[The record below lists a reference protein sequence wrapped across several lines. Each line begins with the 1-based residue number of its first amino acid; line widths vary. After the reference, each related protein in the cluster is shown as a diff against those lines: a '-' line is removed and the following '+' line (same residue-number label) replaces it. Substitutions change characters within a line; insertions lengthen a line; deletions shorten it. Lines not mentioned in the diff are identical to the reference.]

1 MRKCGGVILEEKQ
14 KQISPFLVFFLVHSV
29 QVGVGVLGFQRII
42 MKSAGNDAWIAVI
55 AAGISIN
62 VAIMIMYLLLN
73 KQQKDLIDIHKDL
86 FGKWIGGFF
95 SLIWIIYWLVIGLV
109 VLRSY
114 IEIVQVWVFPLI
126 NIMMF
131 SIIILGLV
139 YYNVTG
145 GFRVV
150 AGISFLGVVIPFY
163 IFLSFLF
170 PIEYANFRNL
180 LPVWNH
186 SVKELSIATKDMMLG
201 LLGFSTLL
209 MYYPY
214 IKHPKKSQK
223 WAHFGNLLTIG
234 IYLFILIITIAF
246 FSEKQVS
253 KQIWATL
260 SMWKIVEL
268 PFIERI
274 EYIGITSWIL
284 IILPNICLSVW
295 AASKGIQKMFH
306 FHLNKVIPV
315 ILILLLFA
323 TVAIQGRE
331 TIDKLNQYL
340 AIAGLGL
347 VFIYL
352 PILTILS
359 FFFTKKRKGNT
370 GNG

>member
-1 MRKCGGVILEEKQ
+1 MEEKH

-29 QVGVGVLGFQRII
+29 QMGVGVLGFQRTI
-42 MKSAGNDAWIAVI
+42 MKSAGNDAWMAVI
-55 AAGISIN
+55 AAGILMN
-62 VAIMIMYLLLN
+62 AIIMVMYLLLN

-86 FGKWIGGFF
+86 FGKWIGGIF
-95 SLIWIIYWLVIGLV
+95 SLIWIIHWLMIGLIA
-109 VLRSY
+109 LRSY

-126 NIMMF
+126 NIIMF
-131 SIIILGLV
+131 SIIILSLV
-139 YYNVTG
+139 YYTVTG

-163 IFLSFLF
+163 IFLTFFF

-180 LPVWNH
+180 LPIWNH
-186 SVKELSIATKDMMLG
+186 SVKELSVATKDMMLG
-201 LLGFSTLL
+201 YLGFSTLL

-214 IKHPKKSQK
+214 IKNPKKSQK
-223 WAHFGNLLTIG
+223 WAHLGNFLTLG

-246 FSEKQVS
+246 FSEEQVS

-268 PFIERI
+268 PFVERF

-284 IILPNICLSVW
+284 IILPNVCLSVW
-295 AASKGIQKMFH
+295 AATKGVQKMFN
-306 FHLNKVIPV
+306 FKPQKVILFTL
-315 ILILLLFA
+315 LILLCS

-331 TIDKLNQYL
+331 SIEKLNQYMS
-340 AIAGLGL
+340 ILGL
-347 VFIYL
+347 FLIFLYVPF
-352 PILTILS
+352 LTILS
-359 FFFTKKRKGNT
+359 FFITKIRKEKS